1 MSLIKVNDSF
11 NALKLA
17 RNIENA
23 RNIEM
28 TTNSNSQI
36 FQFHNAISMLSL
48 QQLKRDKEVV
58 WQFGRL

>member
-48 QQLKRDKEVV
+48 QQLKRAKEVV

>member
-1 MSLIKVNDSF
+1 MSLIKANNSF

-17 RNIENA
+17 INIENA

-48 QQLKRDKEVV
+48 QQLKRAKEVV
-58 WQFGRL
+58 W